1 MQDARGGM
9 EGMECRMVWR
19 GDLHPP
25 PLSQSFIIIY
35 YELMKG
41 IIKYKTWRGL
51 SSSPSLTGNLPF
63 GKRQQEESGNRAKIE
78 NRGKGR
84 KIKQA
89 KDFFFLG

>member
-1 MQDARGGM
+1 MQNARGGM

-51 SSSPSLTGNLPF
+51 SSSPYSPGTFPLERGSRKRVETGQ
-63 GKRQQEESGNRAKIE
+63 K
-78 NRGKGR
+78 
-84 KIKQA
+84 
-89 KDFFFLG
+89 